1 MFLTTINTFLTL
13 VAAPI
18 RLASVEPTVH
28 VRLAPVR
35 LAPVRL
41 APVNKIKNL

>member
-1 MFLTTINTFLTL
+1 MFLTTINMFITL
-13 VAAPI
+13 LAAPI
-18 RLASVEPTVH
+18 RLASVKPTAP

-41 APVNKIKNL
+41 APVNKIENL